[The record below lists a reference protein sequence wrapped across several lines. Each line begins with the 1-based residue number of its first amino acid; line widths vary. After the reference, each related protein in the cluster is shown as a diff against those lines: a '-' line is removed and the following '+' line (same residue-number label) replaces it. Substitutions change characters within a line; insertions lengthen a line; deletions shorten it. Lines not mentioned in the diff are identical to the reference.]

1 MVVVK
6 PQSEGLP
13 WEASSLPAME
23 GNYPKSFFY
32 VLFLLCSWLLTSLLH
47 FRQPLFHLSG
57 GGTAV
62 FLPFSTPAAAVADD
76 RPSTTPAPAASCDGR
91 YVHMVDLPPQFD
103 VCAEGSPAFESEHSI
118 CQLMSNAG
126 LGPVL
131 LPAGGN
137 RSDGDDADIVPNTG
151 W

>member
-1 MVVVK
+1 
-6 PQSEGLP
+6 
-13 WEASSLPAME
+13 ME
-23 GNYPKSFFY
+23 GNYPKYFFY

-76 RPSTTPAPAASCDGR
+76 RPSTTPAPPASCDGR